1 MYLIKKVLLL
11 LLSVFFFREEFSCDE
26 RILEKGTKK
35 REIFSSRKKPKERKE
50 FYPIGRRLA
59 EEEKRNNAHGPLT
72 LSKTIGLPP
81 TDLNALTGE
90 FTPPGNKSC
99 ASLKILCELSVLKA
113 ALVMVTIFFCWWQL
127 FLDRTEEEIFFVW
140 VPNCVET
147 LLVETA
153 NMFFVFF

>member
-35 REIFSSRKKPKERKE
+35 REIFSSRKKPSKENKE

-72 LSKTIGLPP
+72 LSKTIG
-81 TDLNALTGE
+81 
-90 FTPPGNKSC
+90 
-99 ASLKILCELSVLKA
+99 
-113 ALVMVTIFFCWWQL
+113 
-127 FLDRTEEEIFFVW
+127 
-140 VPNCVET
+140 
-147 LLVETA
+147 
-153 NMFFVFF
+153 

>member
-1 MYLIKKVLLL
+1 MYNKKCCCCCCCQY
-11 LLSVFFFREEFSCDE
+11 FFLERKEFS
-26 RILEKGTKK
+26 RKNFRKRNKK

-72 LSKTIGLPP
+72 LSKTIGWPP

>member
-1 MYLIKKVLLL
+1 MLLLLL

-35 REIFSSRKKPKERKE
+35 REIFSSRKKPSKENKE

-72 LSKTIGLPP
+72 LSKTIGWPP

>member
-1 MYLIKKVLLL
+1 MYNKKCCCCCCCQY
-11 LLSVFFFREEFSCDE
+11 FF
-26 RILEKGTKK
+26 L
-35 REIFSSRKKPKERKE
+35 ERKE
-50 FYPIGRRLA
+50 FSRKNFRKRNKKKKRSFPLAKSRKRKKFYPIGRRLA

-72 LSKTIGLPP
+72 LSKTIGWPP